1 MFTKLMPFLSLRQP
15 LAVASYSLIQ
25 QARKFSTAVMTN
37 YEMIKVERVGA
48 DDVVALITLNRPKAL
63 NALCSQLMDELAHS
77 LTYLDK
83 DDGVH
88 AIVLTG
94 SERAFAAGAD
104 IKEMVPKKF
113 AEVFGGGFLENWS
126 QVATVRKPTIAAVNG
141 HALGGGCELAMMCD
155 IIYAGE
161 KAMFGQPEIKIGTI
175 PGAGGTQR
183 LARIVGKSLA
193 MKMCLTG
200 EPINA
205 SKALES
211 GLVAE
216 VFPPDQLVPEAIKLG
231 EKIAANSPLIVG
243 MAKQAVNRSY
253 ETTLQEGLLFERR
266 LFHASFA
273 TNDRKEGMEAFQE
286 KRKPNWQ
293 NS

>member
-1 MFTKLMPFLSLRQP
+1 MT
-15 LAVASYSLIQ
+15 VASQTLLIQ
-25 QARKFSTAVMTN
+25 QARKLSTPVMAK

-48 DDVVALITLNRPKAL
+48 NDVVALITLNRPKAL
-63 NALCSQLMDELAHS
+63 NALCTQLMDELADSIVS
-77 LTYLDK
+77 LDN
-83 DDGVH
+83 DAGVL
-88 AIVLTG
+88 AIVITG
-94 SERAFAAGAD
+94 SEKAFAAGAD

-113 AEVFGGGFLENWS
+113 SEVFGGGFLENWS

-141 HALGGGCELAMMCD
+141 HALGGGCEVIWGVDVL
-155 IIYAGE
+155 
-161 KAMFGQPEIKIGTI
+161 
-175 PGAGGTQR
+175 PGDLGGGV
-183 LARIVGKSLA
+183 VGKSLA

-205 SKALES
+205 SKALQS

-216 VFPPDQLVPEAIKLG
+216 VFPPDQLVSEAIKLG
-231 EKIAANSPLIVG
+231 EKIAANSPLMVG
-243 MAKQAVNRSY
+243 MAKQSVNRAY

-273 TNDRKEGMEAFQE
+273 THDRKEGMEAFQE
-286 KRKPNWQ
+286 KRKPTWQ